1 MIVIVGILVVTP
13 LVAGIINNYPQ
24 YSEKLYS
31 RGEVEQVANFLQD
44 YLKEGDVVV
53 ATSPD
58 NVVLKYYLRRNNLA
72 NDFTDLG
79 KGKQVLRSIVVV
91 NHAYNQ
97 TLEYVLERRFF
108 LDDVQLT
115 SAEEIY
121 RSRRFILYQLS
132 SN

>member
-1 MIVIVGILVVTP
+1 M
-13 LVAGIINNYPQ
+13 
-24 YSEKLYS
+24 
-31 RGEVEQVANFLQD
+31 
-44 YLKEGDVVV
+44 V

-79 KGKQVLRSIVVV
+79 KGKQVSRSIVVV

-121 RSRRFILYQLS
+121 RSRRFILYQLA